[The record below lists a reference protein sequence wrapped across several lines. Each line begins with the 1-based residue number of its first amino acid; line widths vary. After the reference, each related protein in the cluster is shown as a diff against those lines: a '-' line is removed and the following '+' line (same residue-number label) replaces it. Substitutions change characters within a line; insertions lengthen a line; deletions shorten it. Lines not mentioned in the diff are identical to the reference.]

1 MSRFLVAMLWAALPA
16 IAARPLTTEDASIL
30 EEKACQ
36 LEAWVDG
43 GQGATQYWMV
53 PACNFG
59 ASIEWQAGLAKTHSA
74 GRTQFSE
81 AYAQA
86 KSAWPLG
93 PAWSIGAV
101 VGVTRRPLQALAS
114 GWDNPYAII
123 PMSASFGSTAVHV
136 NAGWIKDREA
146 ARNAF
151 TWGLAAERRI
161 SSRTTLLAEAFGEN
175 GARPYLRA
183 GARYSAWADRLD
195 LDLSMVTRAGGGQAD
210 RLISLGLL
218 FQAGRFLP

>member
-1 MSRFLVAMLWAALPA
+1 MLWAALPA

-36 LEAWVDG
+36 VEAWLDR
-43 GQGATQYWMV
+43 GQSATQAWMV

-59 ASIEWQAGLAKTHSA
+59 ANIEWQVGFAKTHSV
-74 GRTQFSE
+74 GRTFFSE

-86 KSAWPLG
+86 KSAWRWDSS
-93 PAWSIGAV
+93 WSIGAV
-101 VGVTRRPLQALAS
+101 VGVTRHPLQALAS
-114 GWDNPYAII
+114 GWDNPYAIV
-123 PMSASFGSTAVHV
+123 PLSADLDGTTIHV
-136 NAGWIKDREA
+136 NAGWSRDREA

-151 TWGLAAERRI
+151 TWGLAVERQTAW
-161 SSRTTLLAEAFGEN
+161 RTTLLAEAFGEN

-183 GARYSAWADRLD
+183 GARYAAWADRLD
-195 LDLSMVTRAGGGQAD
+195 LDLSMVTRAGGGRAE

-218 FQAGRFLP
+218 LQTGRFLR

>member
-1 MSRFLVAMLWAALPA
+1 MAMLWAALPA
-16 IAARPLTTEDASIL
+16 IAARPLTSEDASVL

-36 LEAWVDG
+36 VEAWVDR
-43 GQGATQYWMV
+43 GQSATQYWMV

-59 ASIEWQAGLAKTHSA
+59 ANIEWQAGVAKTHSA

-86 KSAWPLG
+86 KSAWSWG
-93 PAWSIGAV
+93 SSWSIGAV
-101 VGVTRRPLQALAS
+101 AGVTRRPLQALAN

-123 PMSASFGSTAVHV
+123 PISAAFGDTAVHL
-136 NAGWIKDREA
+136 NAGWSRDREQ

-151 TWGLAAERRI
+151 TWGAAVERRI
-161 SSRTTLLAEAFGEN
+161 SPRATLLAEAFGEN

-183 GARYSAWADRLD
+183 GARYTALAERLD
-195 LDLSMVTRAGGGQAD
+195 LDLSLVTRAGGGRAD
-210 RLISLGLL
+210 RLISLGFL
-218 FQAGRFLP
+218 FQTGRFLP